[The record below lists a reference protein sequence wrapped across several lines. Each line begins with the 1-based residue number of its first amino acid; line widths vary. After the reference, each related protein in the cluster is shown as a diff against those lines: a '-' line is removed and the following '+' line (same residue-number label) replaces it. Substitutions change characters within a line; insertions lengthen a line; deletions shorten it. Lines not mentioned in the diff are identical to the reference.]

1 MTIYWPDAQ
10 HSANSEVDDTGLPL
24 HVSEEVLQRHG
35 ARVLR
40 PADAVDGQDGPALQP
55 TAYVTSVLLVPA
67 ERRGDLGT
75 LRDLLGPVGM
85 TISDDDVPWEPDLPV
100 APVLLQAAD
109 SRPVVVDAWTALQA
123 IRANTVLGP
132 EISLEHLMFASQLAG
147 DLSGVPGAIQGFA
160 PPFGPAGSV
169 PSGYLDGPVAL
180 ELPPIV
186 QKNASTLKLGRRAVV
201 AVLDTGIGRND
212 WLDIQALNTAALMST
227 WDTGDYVKVD
237 GAIQL
242 LVEMAGDQLNNQLTA
257 QAKKK
262 KLLPRLIEVIRHA
275 KDEPLTRN
283 PLIGT
288 QDWCF
293 GHGEFCAGIIGQIAP
308 DATVL
313 AIRVMGSDGIAR
325 ESAVVAALKG
335 LVDRVDKAF
344 STGDMK
350 LMVDVVSLSM
360 GYPFER
366 PEADEKTSPIAKQIE
381 ALRTRGVLV
390 VAAAG
395 NSASTARFFPACLA
409 THTDTLTTPPVIS
422 VGALNPN
429 GSKALFTNETPTC
442 YATGVNVISTF
453 PQDANASRQPLLQV
467 PAVNRP
473 GLPQFR
479 QSPDVDDHTHSPFAA
494 WTGTSFA
501 APHIAAQLA
510 KALHDMAP
518 VAAATTTPQEQAK
531 NRASDAVNVV
541 KAKG

>member
-10 HSANSEVDDTGLPL
+10 HSTTSEVDDTGLPL
-24 HVSEEVLQRHG
+24 LVSEEVLQRHG
-35 ARVLR
+35 ARILR

-55 TAYVTSVLLVPA
+55 TAYVTSVLLVPT

-85 TISDDDVPWEPDLPV
+85 TISDNIPWEPDLPV

-123 IRANTVLGP
+123 IRANTTLGP
-132 EISLEHLMFASQLAG
+132 QISLEHLMFASQLAG
-147 DLSGVPGAIQGFA
+147 DLAGVPGAIQGFA

-169 PSGYLDGPVAL
+169 PFGYLDGPVAL

-186 QKNASTLKLGRRAVV
+186 QTNTSTLKLGRRAVV

-212 WLDIQALNTAALMST
+212 WLDIQTLNTAAPMST

-237 GAIQL
+237 GAIQS
-242 LVEMAGDQLNNQLTA
+242 LVEMAGDQLNNQLIA
-257 QAKKK
+257 QAPKG
-262 KLLPRLIEVIRHA
+262 LPPRLIDVIRHA

-293 GHGEFCAGIIGQIAP
+293 GHGEFCAGIIGQIVP

-344 STGDMK
+344 STGDTE

-366 PEADEKTSPIAKQIE
+366 PEADEKTSPITVQIE
-381 ALRTRGVLV
+381 ALRARGVLV

-409 THTDTLTTPPVIS
+409 THTTPLSTPPVIS

-479 QSPDVDDHTHSPFAA
+479 QSPDADDHTQSPFAV

-510 KALHDMAP
+510 KALHGMAT
-518 VAAATTTPQEQAK
+518 VAAATSTPQEQATK
-531 NRASDAVNVV
+531 RAKDARDAV